1 MKIKFISIA
10 LFSSMFLL
18 QSYSQKPWTLSDCID
33 YAHANNIQIKRT
45 QLQADLA
52 KVNLTQSY
60 TNIFPDLNGS
70 INRSYSFGYSVDP
83 FTNEFLPDNSI
94 IDNYSITSNISL
106 FNGLQNYN
114 NIKSNRFASLAALQN
129 VEKEKIENTF
139 NISSAYLAILFQ
151 QELVQVANSQK
162 SVTELQVERTMKLVE
177 AGSVAKGDLLEI
189 QAQLANENLNVTNAQ
204 NELKLSVLNLTQL
217 LDLDSSGGFSIVT
230 PDTINTEGML
240 ILPSVSEVYADALN
254 FFPHI
259 KGAEYQLKSEESALA
274 AQKGRISP
282 MVYLS
287 GGLYT
292 GYSDQRQQVN
302 TNEPVEQEIGY
313 VQGDPTQIVVAPGF
327 GLTEYSYSNQFK
339 DNVAKSISIGLR
351 IPLFNR
357 WEVVNGISTARIRVE
372 DSEFQLDQVKQQL
385 FKSIQQAHNDA
396 VSAYERFNSANEAV
410 NSYRESFHYTEQKF
424 NVGLV
429 NSVEYS
435 IAKNSFNKAE
445 SDLLKAKYEYLF
457 AVKIVDFYRG
467 IPITL

>member
-1 MKIKFISIA
+1 MKIKLISIA
-10 LFSSMFLL
+10 LLTSMFIL
-18 QSYSQKPWTLSDCID
+18 QSYAQKPWTLSDCID

-70 INRSYSFGYSVDP
+70 INRNYSFGYSVDP

-114 NIKSNRFASLAALQN
+114 NIKRNRFASLAALQN

-151 QELVQVANSQK
+151 QELVQVAESQK
-162 SVTELQVERTMKLVE
+162 VVTLLQLERTKKLVD

-204 NELKLSVLNLTQL
+204 NELKLSLLNLTQL
-217 LDLDSSGGFSIVT
+217 LDLDSTGGFGIVT
-230 PDTINTEGML
+230 PDTINPEEL
-240 ILPSVSEVYADALN
+240 LVIPSVSDVYTDALN
-254 FFPHI
+254 YFPHI

-282 MVYLS
+282 MLYLS

-292 GYSDQRQQVN
+292 GYSDQRRQVN
-302 TNEPVEQEIGY
+302 TNEVLEQEIGY
-313 VQGDPTQIVVAPGF
+313 LQSDPSQIVVAPGY
-327 GLTEYSYSNQFK
+327 GTTEYSYGNQFK
-339 DNVAKSISIGLR
+339 DNVAKSISIGLS
-351 IPLFNR
+351 IPIFNR

-372 DSEFQLDQVKQQL
+372 DSEYQLDQVKQQL

-396 VSAYERFNSANEAV
+396 LSAHEKFISATDAV

-424 NVGLV
+424 NVGIV
-429 NSVEYS
+429 NSVEYNV
-435 IAKNSFNKAE
+435 AKNSFNKAE
-445 SDLLKAKYEYLF
+445 SELLKAKYEYLF
-457 AVKIVDFYRG
+457 AVKILDFYRG

>member
-1 MKIKFISIA
+1 
-10 LFSSMFLL
+10 
-18 QSYSQKPWTLSDCID
+18 
-33 YAHANNIQIKRT
+33 
-45 QLQADLA
+45 
-52 KVNLTQSY
+52 
-60 TNIFPDLNGS
+60 
-70 INRSYSFGYSVDP
+70 
-83 FTNEFLPDNSI
+83 
-94 IDNYSITSNISL
+94 L

-282 MVYLS
+282 MLYLS